1 MVEVRERI
9 GRFTSSQIWK
19 LTTTD
24 KSGKSFGAPALTYI
38 EEKRAERS
46 LGRSIDLGKGSSS
59 TVWGEL
65 MEYYCHKYELGLEYT
80 LCSKTT
86 LVHPKYKFWSGSPDF
101 TKTNTTGDIKCYEP
115 KRFYTF
121 SMNLMKL
128 EEGLISLEDF
138 KKEEKEIYWQVV
150 SNCILTGNSKGEFIV
165 YTPTEKQLLQIIE
178 DWEVENYLHGLDK
191 TLSEHLGLDFQYV
204 HYLLNKPMYEL
215 PFIPEKIEF
224 PNCTKVEIEIPM
236 NDIIYLTKC
245 VLDAEKL
252 LSNGI

>member
-1 MVEVRERI
+1 MNDVLERI

-19 LTTTD
+19 LTTKD
-24 KSGKSFGAPALTYI
+24 RKGIDFGAPALTYI
-38 EEKRAERS
+38 EEKRAERT

-59 TVWGEL
+59 TVWGQL

-86 LVHPKYKFWSGSPDF
+86 LVHQKYKFWSGSPDF
-101 TKTNTTGDIKCYEP
+101 TKINTTGDIKCFEP
-115 KRFYTF
+115 KRFYVF

-128 EEGLISLEDF
+128 ENGLISLDEF

-165 YTPTEKQLLQIIE
+165 YTPTEKQLLEIIE
-178 DWEVENYLHGLDK
+178 DWEVDNYVSGLNK
-191 TLSEHLGLDFQYV
+191 TLSEHLGLEFQYV
-204 HYLLNKPMYEL
+204 HYLLRKPMYEL

-224 PNCTKVEIEIPM
+224 PNCTKVEIEIPTD
-236 NDIIYLTKC
+236 DIISLTKC
-245 VLDAEKL
+245 VISAEKIL
-252 LSNGI
+252 TDEL